1 MTTSSQHDPV
11 TRPAPR
17 ANTVTAI
24 DAKTAANGQGNR
36 RARLDPK
43 LRHYPESRFGGYSD
57 IDQLVVF
64 YTRVRSLL
72 EPSFTVLDIGCGR
85 GKHAEKQTARTRL
98 KILNDQCK
106 TVIGIDVNPAAQDN
120 PFVDQFH
127 LIDANS
133 RWPIPDSSVDLAVS
147 DYVLEH
153 VENPDL
159 FFSECHRVIRPGG
172 YLCMR
177 TTNALSYFG
186 VAARVIPNRLH
197 PAIVQRAYVN
207 PRKEEDVFPTRL
219 PVQHR
224 ARGPPGAGPSRLPA
238 LRVRLPVRPG
248 AFRFLP
254 RLVFPRGIA
263 SAARAPGDP
272 DRDLRL
278 RTTAVSEPP
287 AWRGRDGTG
296 CARPAPAYTS
306 QQVEPGG

>member
-1 MTTSSQHDPV
+1 MRIPVSPEARTPVNTWKEHVMEPSRHD
-11 TRPAPR
+11 AIPR
-17 ANTVTAI
+17 ATTIENAATGTHARV
-24 DAKTAANGQGNR
+24 AANGQPDG
-36 RARLDPK
+36 RASFDPK
-43 LRHYPESRFGGYSD
+43 LRHFPESQFGGYSD

-85 GKHAEKQTARTRL
+85 GKHAEERTARSNL

-127 LIDANS
+127 LIDPS
-133 RWPIPDSSVDLAVS
+133 GRWPIPDASVDLAVS

-186 VAARVIPNRLH
+186 LAARLIPNRLH
-197 PAIVQRAYVN
+197 AGIVQRAYVS
-207 PRKEEDVFPTRL
+207 PRKEEDVFPIRYRCSTVPAIRRALDRRGFQHCVYGYQSDPAHFGFSRALYFLGVMHQRL
-219 PVQHR
+219 APRVIR
-224 ARGPPGAGPSRLPA
+224 TAIFVFARRK
-238 LRVRLPVRPG
+238 
-248 AFRFLP
+248 
-254 RLVFPRGIA
+254 
-263 SAARAPGDP
+263 
-272 DRDLRL
+272 
-278 RTTAVSEPP
+278 
-287 AWRGRDGTG
+287 
-296 CARPAPAYTS
+296 
-306 QQVEPGG
+306 